1 MTVGYFFHSM
11 ETKWFL
17 DDSPSKNTRGA
28 GGRRKMK
35 TLQSTSTRYNNEDSD
50 SDSDSDKQ
58 PISSL
63 KATGDKEIKKIIQT
77 YHKKVIA
84 DVIKKLGNHSIY
96 SFWKCSQWSLDT
108 GGIPSDKNEKIK
120 RLNKTLNSYTFENLE
135 NFQLNETAF
144 STSVKLSI
152 SPSAS
157 DLVTKSRKID
167 MNANQFKVLVGKSQ
181 NNGSW
186 FLFQIPKPKDKNL
199 TATKRL
205 SDGNWVKSDSDPFPI
220 ETLFIKTLFVV
231 VIYPGVP
238 SLSNNKVSQRQVENT
253 QKRRWKKDHYLTSKW
268 EHFFFVSENIF
279 FCSHSEHFQIV
290 LF

>member
-1 MTVGYFFHSM
+1 M
-11 ETKWFL
+11 
-17 DDSPSKNTRGA
+17 
-28 GGRRKMK
+28 
-35 TLQSTSTRYNNEDSD
+35 
-50 SDSDSDKQ
+50 
-58 PISSL
+58 
-63 KATGDKEIKKIIQT
+63 
-77 YHKKVIA
+77 
-84 DVIKKLGNHSIY
+84 
-96 SFWKCSQWSLDT
+96 
-108 GGIPSDKNEKIK
+108 
-120 RLNKTLNSYTFENLE
+120 NKTLNSYTFENLE

-253 QKRRWKKDHYLTSKW
+253 QKRRWKKDHYLTSK
-268 EHFFFVSENIF
+268 
-279 FCSHSEHFQIV
+279 
-290 LF
+290 